1 MKKNLI
7 SVIILAL
14 CLVNLVLNCLIVFVC
29 MPSAQKTNNLI
40 TDIASVLKLELT
52 GSDTVQI
59 PLEQIATMESADT
72 IMANLPDDAAGGKHY
87 AMLKYII
94 SMDNKADDYAKLS
107 SLLGSSM
114 GLVDD
119 TVRST
124 ISQYSYEQ
132 LNSAEGQTKVKKEIL
147 RKLQQQFN
155 TETIYGVDFKEFTL
169 Q

>member
-52 GSDTVQI
+52 GSDAVQI
-59 PLEQIATMESADT
+59 PLEQIATFEPENT
-72 IMANLPDDAAGGKHY
+72 IMANLPDDANGGKHY
-87 AMLKYII
+87 AMVKYII
-94 SMDNKADDYAKLS
+94 SMDNKADDYANLS
-107 SLLGSSM
+107 ALLGNSA

-119 TVRST
+119 TVRGT
-124 ISQYSYEQ
+124 ITQYTYEQ
-132 LNSAEGQTKVKKEIL
+132 LSPYEGQTKVKKEIL